1 MMMMDVDDDDDDDDD
16 NKIMCKEINKLK
28 LKTKMS
34 TSYKA

>member
-1 MMMMDVDDDDDDDDD
+1 MMMMDVDDDD
-16 NKIMCKEINKLK
+16 KIMCKEINKQK